1 MSAEPHADAVL
12 HVRVKPRAR
21 RAGILGRHGA
31 GIKAAVRAAPERGR
45 ANDELIEVLAKAL
58 GIARSDAE
66 IVAGKALGIARSDAE
81 IVAGA
86 SSQDKKVRVRLSAEV
101 LEQRLRS
108 ALGETD

>member
-66 IVAGKALGIARSDAE
+66 IVAG
-81 IVAGA
+81 A